1 MSWEF
6 QRRLEQPVLFR
17 VIKSPADLIHRSST
31 SPINTAIG
39 WAIFIVPLLMIGVC
53 YNRVY
58 RNIGQHN
65 KNVIHS
71 LQEAHKFG
79 IYPDEQNHEAGVS
92 EYTWDVVSRVIK

>member
-1 MSWEF
+1 
-6 QRRLEQPVLFR
+6 
-17 VIKSPADLIHRSST
+17 
-31 SPINTAIG
+31 
-39 WAIFIVPLLMIGVC
+39 MIGVC